1 MLHVQELKRICT
13 FIVVLVYKEGKIMC
27 HTSEEEVAIGN
38 MLFTDTDIACA
49 DLILDNMTCVL
60 VMVDGA
66 ESIYLTE
73 GELNYMLLM
82 LRRAR
87 TKLR

>member
-1 MLHVQELKRICT
+1 
-13 FIVVLVYKEGKIMC
+13 VLVYKEGKIMC